1 MVSALIIAPFH
12 DEATG
17 SSSVI
22 SRIAL
27 DFFRRHNFETYILE
41 RHDATR
47 EKLAEIIKA
56 RTEPFSVVLYY
67 GHGTYD
73 AWSGQLNG
81 HLEPLLDEDNISLLR
96 GSVIGALTCSAMKY
110 LMKGAISKGII
121 GSVGFSEPVYFPA
134 ESVGT
139 RSFYSDFM
147 RTFAL
152 VSLMLSQGETLYEA
166 VQEFRELALG
176 YAALYEKEKPEFSE
190 DAVEWM
196 KNNAQFIEFAGDPET
211 RVGARVVL

>member
-12 DEATG
+12 DEATS
-17 SSSVI
+17 SSSVV

-27 DFFRRHNFETYILE
+27 DFFRRHNFETYVLE

-47 EKLAEIIKA
+47 EKLAEVIKA
-56 RTEPFSVVLYY
+56 RAEPFSVVLYY

-73 AWSGQLNG
+73 AWAGQQNG
-81 HLEPLLDEDNISLLR
+81 HLEPLLDINNISLLK
-96 GSVIGALTCSAMKY
+96 GSVIGALTCSAMKS
-110 LMKGAISKGII
+110 LMKAAIPKGIV
-121 GSVGFSEPVYFPA
+121 GSIGFSEPVYFPT

-166 VQEFRELALG
+166 AQGFRDLALE
-176 YAALYEKEKPEFSE
+176 YAALYEKEKPEFAE

-211 RVGARVVL
+211 RIGTRMVL